1 MKFAVTTSP
10 PVICLIRLSAQ
21 RRPSSVSVTDTM
33 RAPAIPDVPTTAEA
47 GLPGFLSTAWFAVMG
62 PPKLP
67 DALAQRFAA
76 DFIEAVKMPDVA
88 ARYRA
93 VGIEPVGSPPARTAA
108 FIREETLARGHRQE
122 QHPGRVGLRVKAV

>member
-1 MKFAVTTSP
+1 
-10 PVICLIRLSAQ
+10 
-21 RRPSSVSVTDTM
+21 M

-67 DALAQRFAA
+67 GALAQRFAA
-76 DFIEAVKMPDVA
+76 DFIDVLKMPDVA

-93 VGIEPVGSPPARTAA
+93 VGTEPVGSTPAQTAA
-108 FIREETLARGHRQE
+108 FLREEIARWRE
-122 QHPGRVGLRVKAV
+122 VIVKNNIQVE